1 MESLTST
8 GVESAT
14 HDPGGAPEVELLD
27 GPMGT
32 ELERLGY
39 PTRLPLWSALANEE
53 AAELVRE
60 VHRAYAAAGA
70 TIHTANTFRTQP
82 RLLGSRFKRLT
93 KRAVALAFEA
103 LDQDHQD
110 HQSSQS
116 SREATQERLGKRA
129 RVAGSLAPIE
139 DCYRPD
145 LSPGRGALKE
155 HREMASALA
164 AAGVDLILCE
174 TFPHIEEGLAA
185 LEAALETE
193 LPVYLSFSPGPSDD
207 LLSPDEI
214 ARGAERAFALGA
226 SAVLVNCLSAR
237 GARPYIEALSS
248 AGGRFGVYA
257 NAGIVEHEVGFSP
270 DRSFTP
276 EEYADLA
283 EEFRALGAS
292 IFGACCGMGP
302 AHIGALAERLLK
314 QPQLLR

>member
-14 HDPGGAPEVELLD
+14 REPGGAPEVELLD

-39 PTRLPLWSALANEE
+39 ETRLPLWSALANEE
-53 AAELVRE
+53 AAELVRA
-60 VHRAYAAAGA
+60 VHGAYAAAGA

-82 RLLGSRFKRLT
+82 RLLGSRFKGVT
-93 KRAVALAFEA
+93 KRAVELAFEV
-103 LDQDHQD
+103 LDQAQQD
-110 HQSSQS
+110 
-116 SREATQERLGKRA
+116 SREANQERLGRKA

-145 LSPGRGALKE
+145 LSPGRAALKE

-237 GARPYIEALSS
+237 GARPYVEALSS

-257 NAGIVEHEVGFSP
+257 NAGIAEDEVGFSP

-314 QPQLLR
+314 PPQPLR